1 MTSIFGMLFTIAFAS
16 CNGSL
21 GGYPPAPA
29 PTTPNTEVTQNSYGV
44 NIYTTDN
51 YPMYPMS
58 FDVIITSK
66 ASQIPGTGN
75 GSDPVYT
82 VSGKA
87 ALNPTYLFDGTGNIS
102 YGGYLDFNLDGIIE
116 NGPWTIYDGMLSG
129 DLASP
134 AWAPYISKG
143 IIGHVS
149 KQLIVVSQT
158 QYEIHQEYQVV
169 LYGLD
174 RPY

>member
-1 MTSIFGMLFTIAFAS
+1 MTSIFGILFIFSFAA
-16 CNGSL
+16 CNEPI

-29 PTTPNTEVTQNSYGV
+29 PTTPNTTVNQQYGV

-51 YPMYPMS
+51 YPTYPMS

-66 ASQIPGTGN
+66 ASQVPGTGN

-87 ALNPTYLFDGTGNIS
+87 ALNPAYLFDGTGNIS
-102 YGGYLDFNLDGIIE
+102 YGGYLDFNQDGLVE

-129 DLASP
+129 YLASP
-134 AWAPYISKG
+134 AWAPWISKG

-149 KQLIVVSQT
+149 KQLVIVSQT
-158 QYEIHQEYQVV
+158 PYEIHQEYQMV

-174 RPY
+174 QPY